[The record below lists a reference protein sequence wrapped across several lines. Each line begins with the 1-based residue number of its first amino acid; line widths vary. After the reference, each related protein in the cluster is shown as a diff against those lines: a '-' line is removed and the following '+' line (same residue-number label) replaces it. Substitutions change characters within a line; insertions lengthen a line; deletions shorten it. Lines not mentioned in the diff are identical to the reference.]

1 VLNPTFVLLKPHLR
15 QAQKRWV
22 PCAGQNGVSLCL
34 AAQTDTQT
42 KFYDF
47 SLIKLNP
54 SEKIYNSRKM
64 KTTLTHLTILLALP
78 FAVLS
83 QQFDTNKKMETTVV
97 RISLGYFAPEQSD
110 KVESMLSNEFKASLI
125 PAIKK
130 LKGNISY
137 YVGIDKEK
145 YALTNVSVWE
155 SKEDAMQMAT
165 LKEMLDFRTKFEALG
180 IKFIEIT
187 NHQVLWELK

>member
-1 VLNPTFVLLKPHLR
+1 
-15 QAQKRWV
+15 
-22 PCAGQNGVSLCL
+22 
-34 AAQTDTQT
+34 
-42 KFYDF
+42 
-47 SLIKLNP
+47 
-54 SEKIYNSRKM
+54 M

-187 NHQVLWELK
+187 NHEVLWELK